1 MLSFLFSFSLSAV
14 IGIDVGGDNLR
25 AAVIRTGQNIEILNS
40 AEAERKFPIIFTV
53 IPNQENH
60 YLLKNGSISKLP
72 DIINTTDVNN
82 FTFLFNDWNS
92 IKKYPNFTVRYPTI
106 LMAKVP
112 TDELA
117 EMAER
122 RRLWGVPSL
131 YHDER
136 VLSAGV
142 LPEISIHRAFL
153 KINMTIVASNEGK
166 GKIERMV
173 IAVPDFYPQ
182 QERDSLRAM
191 AKSIKF
197 KPFIADQMRVLST
210 WYAYHNYKIIPHN
223 RTRMIFFLFGETN
236 LQIALMTMQKMKNG
250 TVTINRDRYAF
261 DDTIGGRDVDVAIAD
276 FLAKQFK
283 HPITPK
289 AEQILLIEAEKVK
302 KKLTVLDSVSGLIDS
317 LDGTND
323 LMYTIT
329 VEDYKKLLTPILKN
343 ITICAQKITPFI
355 SGRKPINRVML
366 IGGSSRIPY
375 VQEHVKKIFST
386 KQIYT
391 SMLKDEMIA
400 TAAAMFCAS
409 MQSEYLL
416 PPVNYTF
423 TPLYKIELRT
433 EKAVLPFNGTLPF
446 KNCNYWL
453 QETSDFFPTG
463 SSIFMVW
470 NIATT
475 NTTMRLTNDGLWRF
489 KDAHLK
495 KFYVWRDQLIATAFT
510 IERQELEREELEK
523 LVNTM
528 EYLLLETKETITD
541 ECDYATEQEKKS
553 LQYAFN
559 VTNRWFIS
567 QKKYEKKLLKY
578 RIQMLEDAVG
588 SVLCRAQNS
597 HFLPQAVNN
606 LTQAIEFA
614 HSHIEQWSIR
624 SKRPSR
630 QDIRRLIRLI
640 IETKE
645 WYKEMERR
653 QKRLSDIENPL
664 LTWTTVAKKTNAI
677 VKFVQD
683 LTSELEQTQK
693 PKKQNKEMHDGVYVY
708 PPRE

>member
-1 MLSFLFSFSLSAV
+1 M
-14 IGIDVGGDNLR
+14 R

-40 AEAERKFPIIFTV
+40 AEAERKFPTIFTV

-60 YLLKNGSISKLP
+60 YMLKNGSISKIP
-72 DIINTTDVNN
+72 DIINNTDINN
-82 FTFLFNDWNS
+82 FTFVFNDWNS
-92 IKKYPNFTVRYPTI
+92 IKKYPNYTVRYPAT

-117 EMAER
+117 ELAYN

-136 VLSAGV
+136 ILVAGV

-153 KINMTIVASNEGK
+153 KINMTLVASNDNNNK

-197 KPFIADQMRVLST
+197 KPFIADQMRVLAT
-210 WYAYHNYKIIPHN
+210 WYAYHNYKIISTN
-223 RTRMIFFLFGETN
+223 RTRMVFFLFGETN
-236 LQIALMTMQKMKNG
+236 LQISLVTMQKLKNG

-276 FLAKQFK
+276 FIAKQFK

-289 AEQILLIEAEKVK
+289 AEQLLLIEAEKIK

-329 VEDYKKLLTPILKN
+329 VEDYNKLLIPILKN

-355 SGRKPINRVML
+355 TGRKPINRVML

-386 KQIYT
+386 RQIYT

-409 MQSEYLL
+409 MQSDYVL
-416 PPVNYTF
+416 PPVNYTSS
-423 TPLYKIELRT
+423 PLYKVELRT

-489 KDAHLK
+489 KDGHLK
-495 KFYVWRDQLIATAFT
+495 KFYVWRDQLLATAFT
-510 IERQELEREELEK
+510 VEKQELEREELDR
-523 LVNTM
+523 LVNSM

-553 LQYAFN
+553 LQNAFN

-567 QKKYEKKLLKY
+567 QKKYEKKILKY

-597 HFLPQAVNN
+597 HFLQEAVNN
-606 LTQAIEFA
+606 LTQAIEYA
-614 HSHIEQWSIR
+614 NSHIEQWSIR

-640 IETKE
+640 SETKT

-653 QKRLSDIENPL
+653 QKRLTDLDNPL
-664 LTWTTVAKKTNAI
+664 LTWVNIAKKTNSI
-677 VKFVQD
+677 IKFVQD
-683 LTSELEQTQK
+683 LTNELSQVQQA
-693 PKKQNKEMHDGVYVY
+693 PKKQTKEIRDGVYVY